1 MMSCPS
7 TMSYVFLIY
16 FLLSSNSRGTA
27 MAGRDIPMLH
37 SVPSTMM
44 APLDSSHGE
53 DYVKM
58 KPRSDQN
65 RPFFGGRDVKGC
77 LPKGYRHSS
86 APSRFVNNL
95 PLLVCSKLYKK
106 P

>member
-1 MMSCPS
+1 MSTAMFYILFIS
-7 TMSYVFLIY
+7 
-16 FLLSSNSRGTA
+16 FLLSSNSLGIT
-27 MAGRDIPMLH
+27 MAGRDIPMRPS

-44 APLDSSHGE
+44 APLDSQGE
-53 DYVKM
+53 GYVKM
-58 KPRSDQN
+58 KPHLN
-65 RPFFGGRDVKGC
+65 HKRPFFGARDVRGC

-95 PLLVCSKLYKK
+95 PIVSCSRLRGK

>member
-1 MMSCPS
+1 MRS
-7 TMSYVFLIY
+7 TSTATMFYILFIY
-16 FLLSSNSRGTA
+16 FLLSSNSLGIT
-27 MAGRDIPMLH
+27 MAGRDIPKLPS
-37 SVPSTMM
+37 SVPSTM
-44 APLDSSHGE
+44 AAVPLDSHGE
-53 DYVKM
+53 DYVRM
-58 KPRSDQN
+58 KPLLNRK

-95 PLLVCSKLYKK
+95 PLVLCSKLQ

>member
-1 MMSCPS
+1 MRS
-7 TMSYVFLIY
+7 TSTATMFYILFIY
-16 FLLSSNSRGTA
+16 FLLSSNSLGIT
-27 MAGRDIPMLH
+27 MAGRDIPKLPS
-37 SVPSTMM
+37 SVPSTMVTV
-44 APLDSSHGE
+44 PLVSQGE

-58 KPRSDQN
+58 KPLLNRK

-95 PLLVCSKLYKK
+95 PLVLCSKLK